1 MVNIKPESKEYGK
14 MHYYAIEA
22 GNAVYCP
29 VGYAHGFITLDTN
42 TIIQYFVDN
51 EYNKESENSIF
62 WNSIPDILETIER
75 VDPRFRAEELTIS
88 SKDFNAEK
96 WQ

>member
-1 MVNIKPESKEYGK
+1 MVNIKPESNEYGK
-14 MHYYAIEA
+14 MYYYAIEA

-42 TIIQYFVDN
+42 TVVQYYVDN
-51 EYNKESENSIF
+51 EYNKKSEGSIF
-62 WNSIPDILETIER
+62 WNSIPGILDTIQR
-75 VDPRFRAEELTIS
+75 VDPRFRTEEMIISDKDHKAEI
-88 SKDFNAEK
+88 

>member
-1 MVNIKPESKEYGK
+1 